1 MKRLVGAV
9 GVLAL
14 LLFGASAQAHVRSTT
29 GYSEIRQDGATV
41 DYTLGLEFQ
50 PLAVAVGLGAR
61 GVEGTPPEREA
72 LLRER
77 RAAVEAYLT
86 ERVIVSSDGVQC
98 EGTLAHTGVE
108 QREGTTF
115 ARLGLAYH
123 CHEAGAFTVDYSVF
137 DDGGVVDDHRNL
149 VDYRLGGASGT
160 FVFDSG
166 HRELAAGDGGLMP
179 FIGLGVEHILSG
191 IDHVL
196 FLLVLLLGAKSLR
209 QVVKLA
215 TAFTVAH
222 SVTLALGALGWVN
235 VPGAIVEPLI
245 ALSIFYVALENVF
258 GGETRHRLG
267 VVFAFGLLHGL
278 GFASTLTFTGDLGGH
293 LLASLAGFN
302 VGIELG
308 QALIVAAVFPLLL
321 LARRFRWSPPAHVAV
336 TSMAA
341 AVGMFWFAERLL
353 AA

>member
-1 MKRLVGAV
+1 MRRLAGAV

-14 LLFGASAQAHVRSTT
+14 LLFSAPAQAHVRSTT
-29 GYSEIRQDGATV
+29 GYSEIRQDGSTV
-41 DYTLGLEFQ
+41 NYALGLEYQ
-50 PLAVAVGLGAR
+50 PLAVAVGLGPR

-77 RAAVEAYLT
+77 HAAVEAYLA
-86 ERVIVSSDGVQC
+86 ERVIVSADGVQC
-98 EGTLAHTGVE
+98 EGTLAHTAVE

-115 ARLGLAYH
+115 ARLGLTYA
-123 CHEAGAFTVDYSVF
+123 CHERGAFSVAYSVF
-137 DDGGVVDDHRNL
+137 DDGGVVDDHRNV
-149 VDYRLGGASGT
+149 VDYQLGGKSGT
-160 FVFDSG
+160 YVFDSG
-166 HRELAAGDGGLMP
+166 HRELDAGDGGLLP
-179 FIGLGVEHILSG
+179 FISLGVEHILSG
-191 IDHVL
+191 LDHVL

-209 QVVKLA
+209 QVIKLA
-215 TAFTVAH
+215 TVFTVAH
-222 SVTLALGALGWVN
+222 SVTLALGALGWVH
-235 VPGAIVEPLI
+235 VPGEIVEPLI

-258 GGETRHRLG
+258 GGETRHRYA

-278 GFASTLTFTGDLGGH
+278 GFASTLTFTGDLGGY
-293 LLASLAGFN
+293 LLASLASFN

-321 LARRFRWSPPAHVAV
+321 LARRFRWSPPAHVAA

-341 AVGMFWFAERLL
+341 ALGLFWFAERLL